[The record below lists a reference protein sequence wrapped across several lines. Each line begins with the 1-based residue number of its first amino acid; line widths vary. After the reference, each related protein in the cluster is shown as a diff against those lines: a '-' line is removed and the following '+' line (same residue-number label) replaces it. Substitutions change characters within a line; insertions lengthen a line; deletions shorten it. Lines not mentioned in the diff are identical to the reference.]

1 MSKKGMLAKSMRP
14 KFFTTFFGLL
24 MLFPFLW
31 MVSSSLKNSVEAF
44 ATPPTLLPKEPTLEN
59 YRNVFRL
66 LDMPR
71 LFLNSIV
78 VSLVCVFL
86 QLATSAL
93 AGYAFA
99 RLQFRA
105 KNAIFLVYLATMMIP
120 FQVIIVPLFI
130 GMRQFGLIDSYLGL
144 GLPMIASAFGVFL
157 MRQAM
162 LAIPREL
169 EEAAILDG
177 ANHFRLFF
185 SVALPL
191 CIPTLAALGILSF
204 MSVWNAYLWPLVI
217 IFSPEKMTLPLALS
231 NLHGENLTDWP
242 MVMAATTIATLPI
255 AIVYLILQKQIAQSF
270 LTAGLKG

>member
-1 MSKKGMLAKSMRP
+1 MNKKGMYAKSMRP

-24 MLFPFLW
+24 MLFPFFW
-31 MVSSSLKNSVEAF
+31 MISSSLKNSVEAF
-44 ATPPTLLPKEPTLEN
+44 ATPPTLLPKAPTLEN
-59 YRNVFRL
+59 YRHVFET

-78 VSLVCVFL
+78 VSVTVVFI
-86 QLATSAL
+86 QITTSAL

-99 RLQFRA
+99 RLHFRG
-105 KNAIFLVYLATMMIP
+105 KNAIFMIYLATMMIP
-120 FQVIIVPLFI
+120 FQVIIVPMFI
-130 GMRQFGLIDSYLGL
+130 EMRQLGLIDSYLGL

-177 ANHFRLFF
+177 ASHFRLFF
-185 SVALPL
+185 SIAIPL
-191 CIPTLAALGILSF
+191 CIPTIAALTILAF
-204 MSVWNAYLWPLVI
+204 MSVWNAFLWPLI
-217 IFSPEKMTLPLALS
+217 IIYSPEKMTLPLALA
-231 NLHGENLTDWP
+231 NLHGEHATDWP
-242 MVMAATTIATLPI
+242 LVMAATTLATLPI
-255 AIVYLILQKQIAQSF
+255 AIIYLVLQRQIAQSF

>member
-1 MSKKGMLAKSMRP
+1 MNSTSLRP

-24 MLFPFLW
+24 MLFPFFW
-31 MVSSSLKNSVEAF
+31 MISSSLKNSVEAF
-44 ATPPTLLPKEPTLEN
+44 ATPPTLFPKSPTLEN
-59 YRNVFRL
+59 YRKVFEL

-71 LFLNSIV
+71 LFLNSIA
-78 VSLVCVFL
+78 VSVIIVFI
-86 QLATSAL
+86 QITNSAL

-99 RLQFRA
+99 RLQFRG
-105 KNAIFLVYLATMMIP
+105 KNAIFLIYLTTMMIP

-130 GMRQFGLIDSYLGL
+130 EMRQLGLVDSYLGL

-177 ANHFRLFF
+177 ASHFRLFR
-185 SVALPL
+185 SIALPL
-191 CIPTLAALGILSF
+191 CIPTIAALTILSF
-204 MSVWNAYLWPLVI
+204 MSVWNAYLWPLLI
-217 IFSPEKMTLPLALS
+217 IFSPEKMTLPLALA

-242 MVMAATTIATLPI
+242 MVMAATTLAVLPI
-255 AIVYLILQKQIAQSF
+255 AIIYLVLQKQIAQSF

>member
-1 MSKKGMLAKSMRP
+1 MSNSKLSTKSMRP

-24 MLFPFLW
+24 MLFPFIW
-31 MVSSSLKNSVEAF
+31 MISSSLKNSVEAF
-44 ATPPTLLPKEPTLEN
+44 ATPPTLLPKAPTLEN
-59 YRNVFRL
+59 YRNVFRA

-71 LFLNSIV
+71 LFFNSFA
-78 VSLVCVFL
+78 VSIVCVFL
-86 QLATSAL
+86 QLTSSAL

-99 RLQFRA
+99 RLHFRG

-130 GMRQFGLIDSYLGL
+130 EMRHLGLIDSFLGL

-177 ANHFRLFF
+177 ASHSRLFF
-185 SVALPL
+185 SIALPL
-191 CIPTLAALGILSF
+191 CIPTLAALAILAF
-204 MSVWNAYLWPLVI
+204 MSVWNAYLWPLVV

-242 MVMAATTIATLPI
+242 MVMAATTLSALPI
-255 AIVYLILQKQIAQSF
+255 AIIYLVLQKQIAQSF

>member
-1 MSKKGMLAKSMRP
+1 MSKKNMYQKSMRP

-24 MLFPFLW
+24 MLFPFFW

-44 ATPPTLLPKEPTLEN
+44 ATPPSLLPKSPTLEN
-59 YRNVFRL
+59 YRHVFQA
-66 LDMPR
+66 LDIPR
-71 LFLNSIV
+71 LFLNSIS
-78 VSLVCVFL
+78 VSVIVVFL

-99 RLQFRA
+99 RLHFRG

-130 GMRQFGLIDSYLGL
+130 EMRQFGLIDSFLGL
-144 GLPMIASAFGVFL
+144 GLPMVASAFGVFL

-177 ANHFRLFF
+177 ASHFRMFF
-185 SVALPL
+185 SIALPL

-204 MSVWNAYLWPLVI
+204 MSVWNAYLWPLII
-217 IFSPEKMTLPLALS
+217 IFSPEKMTLPLALA

-242 MVMAATTIATLPI
+242 MVMAGTTLAILPI
-255 AIVYLILQKQIAQSF
+255 AFIYLILQRQISQSF